1 MNWQQVD
8 RAALLAR
15 SGYDPYV
22 RWATPADVIAAAGE
36 HGWVCVAPW
45 RPSGHWGGAA
55 VVAPDAPA
63 DAESE
68 ALELLAASARERGVP
83 IDWFSTAAGRE
94 LRAPAPLTVVG
105 SGRWDFLWTE
115 VPPVE
120 SPSSAVDLLELDD
133 TADAAR
139 IEVFARLHNPG
150 FEGFPG
156 RGFATLWLGVAD
168 DQGDLIAVGS
178 LHELA
183 SGAPHL
189 AGIVVHTDHRGR
201 GLGRALTASLTRRA
215 IQTAGVATLGVYSDN
230 AVALAVYAGLGYR
243 TGRRFETRSLVTPDR
258 AR

>member
-8 RAALLAR
+8 RAALLAH
-15 SGYDPYV
+15 SGNDPYV
-22 RWATPADVIAAAGE
+22 RWATPAGVIAAAGE
-36 HGWVCVAPW
+36 HGWACVAPW

-55 VVAPDAPA
+55 IVAPDAPA
-63 DAESE
+63 DVESE
-68 ALELLAASARERGVP
+68 ALEFLAAAAREREVEVE
-83 IDWFSTAAGRE
+83 WFSTAAGRE
-94 LRAPAPLTVVG
+94 LQALSPLTVAG

-120 SPSSAVDLLELDD
+120 QASAAVDLVELDD
-133 TADAAR
+133 SADAAR
-139 IEVFARLHNPG
+139 IEVFARSHNPG

-189 AGIVVHTDHRGR
+189 AGIVVHTEHRGR
-201 GLGRALTASLTRRA
+201 GLGRALTAALTRRA
-215 IQTAGVATLGVYSDN
+215 IEAVGVSTLGVYSDN
-230 AVALAVYAGLGYR
+230 AVALAVYARLGYR
-243 TGRRFETRSLVTPDR
+243 TGHRFETRSLVMPER
-258 AR
+258 LA